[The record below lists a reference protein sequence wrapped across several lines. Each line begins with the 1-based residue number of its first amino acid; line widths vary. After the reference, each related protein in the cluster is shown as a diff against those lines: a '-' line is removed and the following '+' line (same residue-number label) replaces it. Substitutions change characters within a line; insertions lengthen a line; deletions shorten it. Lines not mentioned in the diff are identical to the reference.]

1 VINMEDIK
9 VYELFRTDLRGAVVI
24 DGFPSV
30 GLVSTI
36 CANYLISSLN
46 LKQIGIMDSIYFP
59 TVSVVRESEPLN
71 PVRIYGG
78 DILDKNDEN
87 KSIVVFISEFQPPP
101 KLIKLIAG
109 TILDW
114 VIEQNCE
121 FLVSP
126 EGLVIERGVE
136 TETAPEKG
144 LMDKEDLI
152 REVIAKGQDESSPSS
167 GGKEEEMRVATLNI
181 AMDLIHAST
190 GEDPGVQG
198 ETEGKETIPVEDEEA
213 ESGQGGMGEEPAR
226 QTLDIY
232 GIASTTE
239 ARELLEGTRIMPFSE
254 GVISGVAGVLLN
266 EGKRRDFNVISL
278 LAETRTEYPDARA
291 AARVIEAIDET
302 ILNIGIDVGP
312 LYKEAEGIEL
322 KIKMMRA
329 QMNASKRIK
338 HTSPSMYG

>member
-1 VINMEDIK
+1 MINMEDIK

-36 CANYLISSLN
+36 CANYLINSLD

-71 PVRIYGG
+71 PVRIYSG
-78 DILDKNDEN
+78 DVMDRNQEN

-114 VIEQNCE
+114 VIEQNCDI
-121 FLVSP
+121 LISP

-136 TETAPEKG
+136 AETEPEKA
-144 LMDKEDLI
+144 LMDKEEMI
-152 REVIAKGQDESSPSS
+152 REMIAKGQDESPPSS
-167 GGKEEEMRVATLNI
+167 GGDEEEMRIAALNI
-181 AMDLIHAST
+181 AMDLIHASS
-190 GEDPGVQG
+190 GEKNDVKGDAAG
-198 ETEGKETIPVEDEEA
+198 EETIPLKNEEVGS
-213 ESGQGGMGEEPAR
+213 EKRDIKDVSSRPP
-226 QTLDIY
+226 LDIY
-232 GIASTTE
+232 GIASTSE
-239 ARELLEGTRIMPFSE
+239 ARKFLEGGSTIPFSE

-266 EGKRRDFNVISL
+266 EGKRRSFNVISL

-312 LYKEAEGIEL
+312 LYKEAESIEL

-329 QMNASKRIK
+329 QMNASKRVK

>member
-1 VINMEDIK
+1 MEDIK

-78 DILDKNDEN
+78 DIMDKNDE
-87 KSIVVFISEFQPPP
+87 KQSIVVFISEFQPPP

-121 FLVSP
+121 ILVSP

-136 TETAPEKG
+136 TETAPDKG

-152 REVIAKGQDESSPSS
+152 REVIAKGQDESSSTS
-167 GGKEEEMRVATLNI
+167 GGNEEEMRIAALNI
-181 AMDLIHAST
+181 AMDLIHASS
-190 GEDPGVQG
+190 GEKSGAQG
-198 ETEGKETIPVEDEEA
+198 EADGEETIPIEPEE
-213 ESGQGGMGEEPAR
+213 EEHEQGDMGEVPAR
-226 QTLDIY
+226 PTLDIY
-232 GIASTTE
+232 GIASTKE
-239 ARELLEGTRIMPFSE
+239 ARDLLEGTRIMPFSE